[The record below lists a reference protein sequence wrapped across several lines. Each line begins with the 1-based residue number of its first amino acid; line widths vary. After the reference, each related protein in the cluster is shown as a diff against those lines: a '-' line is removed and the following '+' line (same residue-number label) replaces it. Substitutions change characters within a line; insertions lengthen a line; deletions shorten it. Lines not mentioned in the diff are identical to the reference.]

1 MNDTISPDAETG
13 LRADQVAQ
21 KRAQGRQNVLDDRA
35 TKSTAQILKDNVCTL
50 FNLFNLLI
58 AAALALL
65 GAWSNLLF
73 LLVVALNTLIGIAQE
88 VHAKRLVE
96 KLSLLSL
103 PTARVIRDGAPAE
116 IPTQDLVEEDVIE
129 LEAGRQ
135 VCADAVLLTGAAE
148 VNESLLTGE
157 SDPVRR
163 SAGEHL
169 LSGSFVVSGRCR
181 ARVEHVGR
189 ENYAARIAQEAKAL
203 RGVRSE
209 LLTSMRK
216 VTRFT
221 GYWIPFLG
229 VLLFLEAL
237 FLRGDPVQ
245 DAVVATS
252 AGLLGMLPKG
262 LVLLTSV
269 SLAAGIIALSR
280 RRVLVQE
287 LYALETLA
295 HVDTLCLDKTGTL
308 TQGTMRVEEVRL
320 TALGRAEAFEEKMG
334 AFLHASQDN
343 NATFQA
349 LQAHFPT
356 RSTPEPLERIP
367 FSSERKWSAVRFAD

>member
-1 MNDTISPDAETG
+1 M
-13 LRADQVAQ
+13 
-21 KRAQGRQNVLDDRA
+21 
-35 TKSTAQILKDNVCTL
+35 
-50 FNLFNLLI
+50 
-58 AAALALL
+58 
-65 GAWSNLLF
+65 
-73 LLVVALNTLIGIAQE
+73 
-88 VHAKRLVE
+88 
-96 KLSLLSL
+96 
-103 PTARVIRDGAPAE
+103 
-116 IPTQDLVEEDVIE
+116 IE

-135 VCADAVLLTGAAE
+135 VCADAVLLTEAAE

-157 SDPVRR
+157 SAPVRR

-181 ARVEHVGR
+181 ARVEHVGK

-221 GYWIPFLG
+221 GYRIPFLG

-280 RRVLVQE
+280 S
-287 LYALETLA
+287 
-295 HVDTLCLDKTGTL
+295 GT
-308 TQGTMRVEEVRL
+308 
-320 TALGRAEAFEEKMG
+320 
-334 AFLHASQDN
+334 S
-343 NATFQA
+343 
-349 LQAHFPT
+349 P
-356 RSTPEPLERIP
+356 SP
-367 FSSERKWSAVRFAD
+367 

>member
-1 MNDTISPDAETG
+1 M
-13 LRADQVAQ
+13 AQ
-21 KRAQGRQNVLDDRA
+21 RRAQGRQNVLPDRA

-50 FNLFNLLI
+50 FNLFNLRI
-58 AAALALL
+58 AAALALV
-65 GAWSNLLF
+65 GVWSNLLF

-129 LEAGRQ
+129 LKTGRQ
-135 VCADAVLLTGAAE
+135 VCAAAVLLTEAAE
-148 VNESLLTGE
+148 VNESLLTGG

-209 LLTSMRK
+209 LLTSMCK

-221 GYWIPFLG
+221 GHWIPFLG

-280 RRVLVQE
+280 S
-287 LYALETLA
+287 
-295 HVDTLCLDKTGTL
+295 GT
-308 TQGTMRVEEVRL
+308 
-320 TALGRAEAFEEKMG
+320 
-334 AFLHASQDN
+334 S
-343 NATFQA
+343 
-349 LQAHFPT
+349 P
-356 RSTPEPLERIP
+356 SP
-367 FSSERKWSAVRFAD
+367 

>member
-1 MNDTISPDAETG
+1 M
-13 LRADQVAQ
+13 
-21 KRAQGRQNVLDDRA
+21 
-35 TKSTAQILKDNVCTL
+35 
-50 FNLFNLLI
+50 
-58 AAALALL
+58 
-65 GAWSNLLF
+65 
-73 LLVVALNTLIGIAQE
+73 ALNTLTGIAQE
-88 VHAKRLVE
+88 VHAKR
-96 KLSLLSL
+96 LSLLSL

-116 IPTQDLVEEDVIE
+116 IPAQDLVEEDVIE
-129 LEAGRQ
+129 LEAGRR
-135 VCADAVLLTGAAE
+135 VCADAIILTGAAE

-216 VTRFT
+216 VTRLT

-262 LVLLTSV
+262 LVLLTSI

-280 RRVLVQE
+280 S
-287 LYALETLA
+287 
-295 HVDTLCLDKTGTL
+295 GT
-308 TQGTMRVEEVRL
+308 
-320 TALGRAEAFEEKMG
+320 
-334 AFLHASQDN
+334 S
-343 NATFQA
+343 
-349 LQAHFPT
+349 P
-356 RSTPEPLERIP
+356 SP
-367 FSSERKWSAVRFAD
+367 